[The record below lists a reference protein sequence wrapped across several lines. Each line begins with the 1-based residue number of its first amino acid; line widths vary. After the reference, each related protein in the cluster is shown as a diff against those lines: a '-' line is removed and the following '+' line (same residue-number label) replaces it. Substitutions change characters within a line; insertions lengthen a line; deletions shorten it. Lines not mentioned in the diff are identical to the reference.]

1 MSSLNAKGERGNGD
15 GGRPGAADH
24 EETRANRAAMS
35 RGVRRSRYRG
45 IMPDADA
52 VTPVWDASQTDVL
65 SLPST
70 ASGVVIGA
78 PGAGKTRVI
87 VERTRRL
94 LDSRAVAADEIL
106 VLTPSRQ
113 TATRVRDVIG
123 VQTTI
128 ATPGALARSVGS
140 LAFQVV
146 RAAAAYTSS
155 PPPQLLTGADQDRL
169 IADLLA
175 SDADDEAAG
184 THRWPASLP
193 LAARASA
200 VFRSELRAFVAE
212 CAQLGVDETELAA
225 IAQGNAH
232 ESWGAIASFLTD
244 YRAVLAHMRSAHR
257 ESAELISEAA
267 DIVRGASMPGAEL
280 GALGRLRAVLVDDAQ
295 ELTRGGIDL
304 VLALRARGVAVLA
317 FGDPDISSGSF
328 RGATPQLF
336 AELAAHLNTVHVLT
350 GTHRQTPPLQHV
362 TRALT
367 QAIGASGRV
376 DHRRAPGDAP
386 EPDGSV
392 MVRLADS
399 PYAEADI
406 IARTLREW
414 HVLHGLPWQQMAVIA
429 HDTRQVSTLETELA
443 AREVPT
449 RAAGI
454 QRPLGRESAV
464 RDILRVIDIAMRE
477 PQEWDGEELALVLLS
492 PFGGLDAVGLR
503 RLRAR
508 LRHRELASGGTTGA
522 VALLARALAAPQELS
537 VIGTPDAR
545 AAERLAETLAS
556 VRAAFLRGDTV
567 HDLLWL
573 GWESAKIFGR
583 PLAEV
588 WREQSAGSGA
598 SAAEASRSLDALV
611 ALFDAAKR
619 AVERAPEAGPEA
631 FIRELLGS
639 DVPED
644 SLASPGRAGSV
655 TVMTPATALGA
666 EYEAV
671 IIAGVQDG
679 VWPNVRLRGTL
690 LDTWQLAGA
699 VEAVR
704 LGDHHTPTPATDRR
718 KVALH
723 DELRLFVRAV
733 SRARSRLVVTAVDD
747 DDTGPSALFSF
758 LPTPSPNDDLVEH
771 PLTLRGL
778 VAEHRRVLTSE
789 PAPTDP
795 TVRERAAAELALLAQ
810 EAVPGADPS
819 QWYGVAPLSSSA
831 PLRDIERSPVSVSP
845 SRMKNL
851 QDCPLDWAVR
861 SLGGNTSSFSTGLG
875 TILHAAMEEV
885 PDGNIEALTAVVE
898 RRWPELEFEA
908 EWIARKE
915 KKWAAVL
922 IERISA
928 YEKNFRKN
936 DGERVGAEAE
946 FEVVVPF
953 TATTTA
959 DVYARTDEASALP
972 AAVVRGSIDR
982 VERYAPGRGE
992 DVPIDR
998 ERPEEDRVVIVD
1010 LKTGKSEK
1018 RVSND
1023 KVVDDPQLAAYQL
1036 AVSAGAINHVG
1047 ADEGAG
1053 ARLVVIS
1060 QTLKDTHYRIA
1071 HQPPMTQQQQ
1081 GAFISR
1087 VVASAQTMASDSFI
1101 ANIDKHCQDERFV
1114 VCRIHT
1120 VGAVSAS

>member
-1 MSSLNAKGERGNGD
+1 MLD
-15 GGRPGAADH
+15 P
-24 EETRANRAAMS
+24 
-35 RGVRRSRYRG
+35 
-45 IMPDADA
+45 
-52 VTPVWDASQTDVL
+52 VTSAPVWDSSQTDVL
-65 SLPST
+65 SLPTS
-70 ASGVVIGA
+70 ASAVVIGA
-78 PGAGKTRVI
+78 PGAGKTRVV

-94 LDSRAVAADEIL
+94 LESHEVAADEVL

-113 TATRVRDVIG
+113 TATRVRDVLG
-123 VQTTI
+123 VQTTV

-140 LAFQVV
+140 LAFQIV
-146 RAAAAYTSS
+146 RAAAAFASA

-169 IADLLA
+169 VADLLE
-175 SDADDEAAG
+175 SDADDEMAG
-184 THRWPASLP
+184 TFRWPPSLP
-193 LAARASA
+193 PAARGSQ
-200 VFRSELRAFVAE
+200 VFRSELRAFLAE
-212 CAQLGVDETELAA
+212 CAQLDVGASELAA
-225 IAQGNAH
+225 IAERTTH
-232 ESWGAIASFLTD
+232 ESWGAIASFLAD
-244 YRAVLAHMRSAHR
+244 YRAVLSHMRSAHR

-267 DIVRGASMPGAEL
+267 QIVRDASPEGGEL
-280 GALGRLRAVLVDDAQ
+280 GALGRLRVVLVDDAQ
-295 ELTRGGIDL
+295 ELTRGGLDL
-304 VLALRARGVAVLA
+304 LRALRGRGVAVLA

-336 AELAAHLNTVHVLT
+336 ADLAAELVTVHVLT
-350 GTHRQTPPLQHV
+350 GAHRQSDALQHV
-362 TRALT
+362 TRSLT
-367 QAIGASGRV
+367 QAIGVSGRV
-376 DHRRAPGDAP
+376 EHRRPPGEAPQ
-386 EPDGSV
+386 PDGSV
-392 MVRLADS
+392 IVRLADS

-414 HVLHGLPWQQMAVIA
+414 HVLHGIEWQQMAVIA

-464 RDILRVIDIAMRE
+464 RDILRLLEIAMTV
-477 PQEWDGEELALVLLS
+477 PSDWDGEDLALALLS

-508 LRHRELASGGTTGA
+508 LRHRELAAGGTMGA
-522 VALLARALAAPQELS
+522 VPLLARSLASPLELS
-537 VIGTPDAR
+537 VIDTPEAR
-545 AAERLAETLAS
+545 AAERLAVTLAH
-556 VRAAFLRGDTV
+556 VREAYLRGDTV

-573 GWESAKIFGR
+573 VWERARIFGR

-588 WREQSAGSGA
+588 WREQSAATGA
-598 SAAEASRSLDALV
+598 TAAEASRSLDALV

-619 AVERAPEAGPEA
+619 AVERAPEAGAEA

-644 SLASPGRAGSV
+644 SLASPARAGSV

-671 IIAGVQDG
+671 VIAGVQDG

-699 VEAVR
+699 VEAFR
-704 LGDHHTPTPATDRR
+704 LDDKHTPTAATDRR

-747 DDTGPSALFSF
+747 DDTGPSALFAF
-758 LPTPSPNDDLVEH
+758 LPEPSPNDDLVEH

-778 VAEHRRVLTSE
+778 VAEHRRTLTSD
-789 PAPTDP
+789 AGIADAT
-795 TVRERAAAELALLAQ
+795 TRQRAAAELALLAQ
-810 EAVPGADPS
+810 EGVPGADPQ
-819 QWYGVAPLSSSA
+819 QWYGIAPLSSTA
-831 PLRDIERSPVSVSP
+831 PLRDPERTTISVSP

-851 QDCPLDWAVR
+851 HDCPVDWAIR

-885 PDGNIEALTAVVE
+885 ADGNIQELTAFVE
-898 RRWPELEFEA
+898 SRWPELEFEA
-908 EWIARKE
+908 DWIAEKE
-915 KKWAAVL
+915 KKWAATL
-922 IERISA
+922 IARIAA

-936 DGERVGAEAE
+936 AGERVQAEAE

-953 TATTTA
+953 SATTPA
-959 DVYARTDEASALP
+959 DVFVRGDEAPALP

-982 VERYAPGRGE
+982 VERYPADRGE
-992 DVPIDR
+992 DLPIDPNR
-998 ERPEEDRVVIVD
+998 EGQDRVVIVD

-1023 KVVDDPQLAAYQL
+1023 KVTEDPQLAAYQL
-1036 AVSAGAINHVG
+1036 AVRAGAVNNV
-1047 ADEGAG
+1047 APDEGAG

-1071 HQPPMTQQQQ
+1071 HQAPMTPEQQS
-1081 GAFISR
+1081 AFISQ
-1087 VVASAQTMASDSFI
+1087 VVASAQTMASESFT
-1101 ANIDKHCQDERFV
+1101 ANIDTHCQDERFA

>member
-1 MSSLNAKGERGNGD
+1 
-15 GGRPGAADH
+15 
-24 EETRANRAAMS
+24 
-35 RGVRRSRYRG
+35 
-45 IMPDADA
+45 MPEA
-52 VTPVWDASQTDVL
+52 VAVPPVWDPSQSAVL
-65 SLPST
+65 ALPSDAT
-70 ASGVVIGA
+70 GVVIGA
-78 PGAGKTRVI
+78 PGAGKTRLI

-94 LDSRAVAADEIL
+94 MESRDVAADEVL

-113 TATRVRDVIG
+113 TATRVRDVLG

-140 LAFQVV
+140 LAFQIV
-146 RAAAAYTSS
+146 RAAAAFVSA

-184 THRWPASLP
+184 TGRWPASLP
-193 LAARASA
+193 PAARASQ
-200 VFRSELRAFVAE
+200 VFRSELRAFLAE
-212 CAQLGVDETELAA
+212 CAQLGVDAAELAA
-225 IAQGNAH
+225 IAQHSTH
-232 ESWGAIASFLTD
+232 ESWGAIASFLAD

-267 DIVRGASMPGAEL
+267 HIVRAASTQGSEL
-280 GALGRLRAVLVDDAQ
+280 GGLGRLRVVLVDDAQ

-304 VLALRARGVAVLA
+304 LRALRSRGVAVLA

-336 AELAAHLNTVHVLT
+336 AELAAELVTVHVLD
-350 GTHRQTPPLQHV
+350 GAHRQSAALLHT
-362 TRALT
+362 TRSLT
-367 QAIGASGRV
+367 QAIGVSGRV
-376 DHRRAPGDAP
+376 EHRRAPGDAP

-392 MVRLADS
+392 IVRLADS
-399 PYAEADI
+399 PYAEVDI

-414 HVLHGLPWQQMAVIA
+414 HVLQGVPWQQMAVLA

-454 QRPLGRESAV
+454 QRPLGREAAV
-464 RDILRVIDIAMRE
+464 RDILRVLEISMTD
-477 PQEWDGEELALVLLS
+477 PVDWDGEELALALLS

-508 LRHRELASGGTTGA
+508 LRHRELAAGGTTGA
-522 VALLARALAAPQELS
+522 VALLARALASPLELS
-537 VIGTPDAR
+537 VVDTPEAR
-545 AAERLAETLAS
+545 AAERLAQTLAS
-556 VRAAFLRGDTV
+556 TREAFLRGDTA

-573 GWESAKIFGR
+573 VWENARLFGR

-588 WREQSAGSGA
+588 WREQSAGTSA
-598 SAAEASRSLDALV
+598 TAAEASRSLDALV

-619 AVERAPEAGPEA
+619 SVERSPDGGADA

-644 SLASPGRAGSV
+644 SLASPARAGSV
-655 TVMTPATALGA
+655 TIMTPATALGA

-671 IIAGVQDG
+671 VIAGVQDG

-690 LDTWQLAGA
+690 LDTWQLVGA
-699 VEAVR
+699 VEAFR
-704 LGDHHTPTPATDRR
+704 LNDRHTPTAATDRR

-747 DDTGPSALFSF
+747 DDTGPSALFAF
-758 LPTPSPNDDLVEH
+758 LPPPAPNDDLVEH

-778 VAEHRRVLTSE
+778 VAEHRRTLTSDR
-789 PAPTDP
+789 AFITDDD
-795 TVRERAAAELALLAQ
+795 RSRAAAELALLAD
-810 EAVPGADPS
+810 EGVAGASPQ
-819 QWYGVAPLSSSA
+819 QWYGVTAFSSTA
-831 PLRDIERSPVSVSP
+831 PLRDPERSTISVSP

-851 QDCPLDWAVR
+851 HDCPVDWAIR

-885 PDGNIEALTAVVE
+885 PDGNIAALTAIVE
-898 RRWPELEFEA
+898 SRWAELEFEA
-908 EWIARKE
+908 DWLAEKE
-915 KKWAAVL
+915 RRWAQTL
-922 IERISA
+922 IERIAA
-928 YEKNFRKN
+928 YEKNVRKN
-936 DGERVGAEAE
+936 EGQRVQAEAE

-953 TATTTA
+953 SASSAA
-959 DVYARTDEASALP
+959 DVYVRGTEPPALP

-982 VERYAPGRGE
+982 VERYPADRGE
-992 DVPIDR
+992 ALPIDATR
-998 ERPEEDRVVIVD
+998 AGQDRVVIVD

-1023 KVVDDPQLAAYQL
+1023 KVTEDPQLAAYQL
-1036 AVSAGAINHVG
+1036 AVRAGAVTNV
-1047 ADEGAG
+1047 APDEGAG

-1071 HQPPMTQQQQ
+1071 HQPSMTPEQQS
-1081 GAFISR
+1081 AFITQ
-1087 VVASAQTMASDSFI
+1087 VVDSAQTMASDSFT
-1101 ANIDKHCQDERFV
+1101 ANIDTHCHDERFA

>member
-1 MSSLNAKGERGNGD
+1 MPE
-15 GGRPGAADH
+15 AA
-24 EETRANRAAMS
+24 A
-35 RGVRRSRYRG
+35 
-45 IMPDADA
+45 P
-52 VTPVWDASQTDVL
+52 TPVWDSSQNDVVT
-65 SLPST
+65 LPT
-70 ASGVVIGA
+70 MASGVVIGA
-78 PGAGKTRVI
+78 PGAGKTRVV
-87 VERTRRL
+87 VERARRL
-94 LDSRAVAADEIL
+94 LESHDVSADEII

-113 TATRVRDVIG
+113 TATRVRDVLG
-123 VQTTI
+123 VQTAI

-146 RAAAAYTSS
+146 RAAAAYTSA

-175 SDADDEAAG
+175 SDAEDEAVG
-184 THRWPASLP
+184 TFRWPDSLP
-193 LAARASA
+193 PAARGSQ
-200 VFRSELRAFVAE
+200 VFRSELRAFLAE
-212 CAQLGVDETELAA
+212 CAQLDIDATELAA
-225 IAQGNAH
+225 IATQSGNENWA
-232 ESWGAIASFLTD
+232 AIASFLAD

-267 DIVRGASMPGAEL
+267 QIVRDAGADGAAL
-280 GALGRLRAVLVDDAQ
+280 GALARLRVVLVDDAQ

-304 VLALRARGVAVLA
+304 LRALRSRGVAVLA

-336 AELAAHLNTVHVLT
+336 AELAAELVTLYVLT
-350 GTHRQTPPLQHV
+350 GAHRQSDALVHV
-362 TRALT
+362 TRSLT
-367 QAIGASGRV
+367 QAIGVSGRV
-376 DHRRAPGDAP
+376 EHRRPPGDAP

-392 MVRLADS
+392 IARLADS

-414 HVLHGLPWQQMAVIA
+414 HVLHGIAWESMAVLA

-454 QRPLGRESAV
+454 QRPLGREATV
-464 RDILRVIDIAMRE
+464 RDILRLLKIAMTVPE
-477 PQEWDGEELALVLLS
+477 EWDGEELALALLS

-508 LRHRELASGGTTGA
+508 LRHRELAAGGTTGA
-522 VALLARALAAPQELS
+522 VALLARAVASPLELS
-537 VIGTPDAR
+537 VIDTPEAR
-545 AAERLAETLAS
+545 AAERLAQTLANA
-556 VRAAFLRGDTV
+556 REAYLRGDTA

-573 GWESAKIFGR
+573 VWESARIFGR

-588 WREQSAGSGA
+588 WREQSAGTGA
-598 SAAEASRSLDALV
+598 TAAEASRSLDALV

-619 AVERAPEAGPEA
+619 AVERAPEAGAEA

-644 SLASPGRAGSV
+644 SLASPARAGSV

-690 LDTWQLAGA
+690 LDTWQLPGA
-699 VEAVR
+699 VEAFR
-704 LGDHHTPTPATDRR
+704 LDDHHTPTPATDRR

-747 DDTGPSALFSF
+747 DDTGPSALFAF
-758 LPTPSPNDDLVEH
+758 LPEPSFNDDLVEH

-778 VAEHRRVLTSE
+778 VAQHRRTLTSD
-789 PAPTDP
+789 PA
-795 TVRERAAAELALLAQ
+795 TVDEVTRTQATTELALLAH
-810 EAVPGADPS
+810 EGVPGADPQ
-819 QWYGVAPLSSSA
+819 QWYGVAPLSSIT
-831 PLRDIERSPVSVSP
+831 PLRDPERATVSVSP

-851 QDCPLDWAVR
+851 HDCPVDWAIR

-885 PDGNIEALTAVVE
+885 PDGNIAALTAIVE
-898 RRWPELEFEA
+898 SRWPELEFEA
-908 EWIARKE
+908 DWIAEKE
-915 KKWAAVL
+915 KKWAATL
-922 IERISA
+922 IERLAA

-936 DGERVGAEAE
+936 EGQRVEAEAE

-953 TATTTA
+953 SATSPA
-959 DVYARTDEASALP
+959 DVYVRGDDAPALP

-982 VERYAPGRGE
+982 VERYPAKLGE
-992 DVPIDR
+992 ALPFDSER
-998 ERPEEDRVVIVD
+998 EGQDRVVIVD

-1023 KVVDDPQLAAYQL
+1023 KVTEDPQLAAYQL
-1036 AVSAGAINHVG
+1036 AVRAGAVNNV
-1047 ADEGAG
+1047 APDEGAG

-1071 HQPPMTQQQQ
+1071 HQPSMTAEQQA
-1081 GAFISR
+1081 AFIAQ
-1087 VVASAQTMASDSFI
+1087 VVHSAQTMASDSFT
-1101 ANIDKHCQDERFV
+1101 ANIDTHCNDERFA